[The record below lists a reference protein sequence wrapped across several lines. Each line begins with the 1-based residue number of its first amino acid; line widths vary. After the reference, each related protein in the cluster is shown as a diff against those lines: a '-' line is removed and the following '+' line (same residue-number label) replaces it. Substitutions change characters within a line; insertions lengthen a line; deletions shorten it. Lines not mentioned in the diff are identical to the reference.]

1 MDTDLLV
8 LDEHFFDMV
17 SEMSADD
24 MESSLSSGDD
34 HSNKK
39 VILKVESNA
48 LELQS
53 SQCGG
58 GRPLKKKRTAS
69 PDSDST
75 TNSEK
80 SSMNKEYR
88 LIRNRESANKCRQKK
103 KNELR
108 ELTLRVGELLHEIG
122 LLKQENAGLRADN
135 TSLTDHNSFLRRI
148 LAEKLQVP
156 IHSTGSAASALTNCS
171 SEGGFKIL
179 GVFGAIS
186 VLLKVFSS
194 ASAQF
199 AMPHIGGRVFSEF
212 EVPLPSQNCSN
223 LFQSGVS
230 MAILFVVFYVVFFS
244 NVVPKGQQ
252 KSYLP

>member
-1 MDTDLLV
+1 MDSDLLV

-34 HSNKK
+34 NAHNARNSKPDSNT
-39 VILKVESNA
+39 LGY
-48 LELQS
+48 QS
-53 SQCGG
+53 RQCGNE
-58 GRPLKKKRTAS
+58 RPLKKKRTAS

-80 SSMNKEYR
+80 SSLNKEFR

-108 ELTLRVGELLHEIG
+108 ELTLKAGELLKEIG

-148 LAEKLQVP
+148 LAEKLNVP
-156 IHSTGSAASALTNCS
+156 SQPIDSLPFALTNRS
-171 SEGGFKIL
+171 SDGGFKIL
-179 GVFGAIS
+179 GVFGAVS
-186 VLLKVFSS
+186 VLLKILSS
-194 ASAQF
+194 TSPQF
-199 AMPHIGGRVFSEF
+199 TVPHIGGRVFSELDIPI
-212 EVPLPSQNCSN
+212 EPQRCNWLQI
-223 LFQSGVS
+223 GVS
-230 MAILFVVFYVVFFS
+230 LTLLCAMFYLGIFSIL
-244 NVVPKGQQ
+244 PKGVHR
-252 KSYLP
+252 SYLS